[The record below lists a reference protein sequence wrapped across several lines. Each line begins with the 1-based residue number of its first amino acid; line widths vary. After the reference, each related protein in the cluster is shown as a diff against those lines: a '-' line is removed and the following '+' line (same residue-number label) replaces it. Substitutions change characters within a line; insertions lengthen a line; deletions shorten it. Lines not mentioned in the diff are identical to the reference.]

1 MIKRL
6 LSFAFCLLPLQA
18 AAQGRL
24 MVTVNDQSGAII
36 RDAKVTVIGTDDATK
51 GAPLAPVMT
60 SGVGLAT
67 LENLAPG
74 RYTIQA
80 EFEGFETITVKD
92 FRVRAG
98 DNRRAITLPIK
109 KVSADMTVGRDKQ
122 AAALDPL
129 GNAFSTVLTREQIA
143 ALPDDPDEMEQMLK
157 AMAPP
162 GSTIRVDGFSGGKLP
177 PKSQIR
183 SIRLPRM
190 DMFAAQNHG
199 GINGLMFIDIT
210 TQPGLGPLR
219 GSTDF
224 TFRNDALN
232 ARNPFAATKGNEG
245 LQQYGGSLSGSLVP
259 NKVSFSMSAQGAMQH
274 DTGNLLAAL
283 ADGSRLAQ
291 PVFQPTDRHNVTGSL
306 TSAVGR
312 DHTMRINFQR
322 NAFTRNNQGVGGFD
336 LPDRAYTSQSS
347 DSFVR
352 FSESG
357 PVSRRFFSESRA
369 QVRWTGSESR
379 SLTEAPTIRVL
390 DAFTS
395 GGAQQKGGRH
405 TLEFEA
411 ATDLDYVRGR
421 HSMRTGI
428 LLEGGRYH
436 SDDFSN
442 YLGTFTFSSLA
453 AYQAGT
459 PLSYTKRVGDPDVR
473 YGNVQAGMYLQDDY
487 RVARSV
493 MLSYG
498 LRYEAQNLLGD
509 QNNFSPRLSTT
520 WAPFKSGKTTIR
532 AGFGSFTDWFASSTY
547 EQSLRVDGE
556 RQRELNIINPTY
568 PDISQ
573 QSGTTPPTNKYL
585 LNPDLTLP
593 ESLGANLGFDQMLA
607 PTFRVNM
614 TYTYRRGS
622 HMLRGRNLNALV
634 NGVRPDAAFSNV
646 IEVENDAAQ
655 RGHTLNVGMNL
666 AKLEWHRT
674 FFFVNY
680 SLASSETNT
689 TGAFSIPANGDD
701 LTTEWGPMTPRHR
714 FNVAFNTMPITDLGV
729 SLNLRAQSGTPYT
742 LTTGVD
748 GNADGVFNDRPEGV
762 GRNTLVTDGQWD
774 LGLRVSY
781 AIGFGQRAAAAGGP
795 MGQMIINVGGGG
807 GGMPGA
813 MGLGGADNK
822 RYRVEFYASAQNVT
836 NHPNYVGYSGVMT
849 SVFFRQPTNVLN
861 PRKVEIGARFGF

>member
-1 MIKRL
+1 MVKQL
-6 LSFAFCLLPLQA
+6 LALVFCLLPLHA

-24 MVTVNDQSGAII
+24 LVTVSDQSGAII
-36 RDAKVTVIGTDDATK
+36 RDAKVSVIGTEDATK
-51 GAPLAPVMT
+51 ATSLAPVMT
-60 SGVGLAT
+60 SGVGQAT
-67 LENLAPG
+67 LENLPLG

-80 EFEGFETITVKD
+80 EFEGFETVIVKD

-143 ALPDDPDEMEQMLK
+143 ALPDDPDEMEAMLK

-210 TQPGLGPLR
+210 TQPGQGPLR

-224 TFRNDALN
+224 AFRNDALN
-232 ARNPFAATKGNEG
+232 ARNPFAATKGDEG
-245 LQQYGGSLSGSLVP
+245 LQQYGGALSGSLVP
-259 NKVSFSMSAQGAMQH
+259 NKISFSMSAQGAMQH

-283 ADGSRLAQ
+283 ADGSTLAQ
-291 PVFQPTDRHNVTGSL
+291 PVFQPTDRHNVTGSI

-312 DHTMRINFQR
+312 DHTMRMSFQR

-336 LPDRAYTSQSS
+336 LPDRAYTSRSS
-347 DSFVR
+347 DNLVR

-357 PVSRRFFSESRA
+357 PVSRRFFSESRL
-369 QVRWTGSESR
+369 QVRWTGTQSR

-405 TLEFEA
+405 TIEFEG

-421 HSMRTGI
+421 HSWRTGI

-459 PLSYTKRVGDPDVR
+459 PLSYTKRIGNPDVR
-473 YGNVQAGMYLQDDY
+473 YTNLQAGLYLQDDY

-498 LRYEAQNLLGD
+498 VRYEAQNLLGD
-509 QNNFSPRLSTT
+509 SNNFSPRVSTT

-532 AGFGSFTDWFASSTY
+532 AGFGSFTDWFAASTY
-547 EQSLRVDGE
+547 EQTLRVDGE
-556 RQRELNIINPTY
+556 RQRELNLINPGY
-568 PDISQ
+568 PDTGLFAGS
-573 QSGTTPPTNKYL
+573 TPPTNKYV

-593 ESLGANLGFDQMLA
+593 ESTGANFGFDQMLS
-607 PTFRVNM
+607 PTFRMNL

-622 HMLRGRNLNALV
+622 HLLRGRNLNAPA
-634 NGVRPDAAFSNV
+634 NGIRPDSSFSNV
-646 IEVENDAAQ
+646 VEVENDAAQ

-666 AKLEWHRT
+666 AKLDWHRT

-680 SLASSETNT
+680 SLASTETNT
-689 TGAFSIPANGDD
+689 TGAFSIPANGDN
-701 LTTEWGPMTPRHR
+701 LSTEWGPMLPRHR
-714 FNVAFNTMPITDLGV
+714 FNVSFNSMPITDLSV

-742 LTTGVD
+742 LTTGAD
-748 GNADGVFNDRPEGV
+748 NNADGVFNDRPSGV

-774 LGLRVSY
+774 LGLRVTY
-781 AIGFGQRAAAAGGP
+781 AIGFGQRPAAAGGP
-795 MGQMIINVGGGG
+795 MGQMVISVGGGG

-813 MGLGGADNK
+813 FGAGGAENK
-822 RYRVEFYASAQNVT
+822 RFRIEFYASAQNVT
-836 NHPNYVGYSGVMT
+836 NHLNYVGYSGVMT
-849 SVFFRQPTNVLN
+849 SPFFGRPTNILN